1 MVHDYWLEKRVPAQ
15 LNAPTRDRLLQEK
28 FNAWLQE
35 QIQNLPDRDKVWLG
49 IVQNESIEITVV

>member
-1 MVHDYWLEKRVPAQ
+1 M
-15 LNAPTRDRLLQEK
+15 RDRLLQEK

>member
-1 MVHDYWLEKRVPAQ
+1 MIHDYWLEKRVPAQ
-15 LNAPTRDRLLQEK
+15 LNDPMRDRLLQEK